1 MKVFE
6 IAEKLNVK
14 KQVEGENHDVESVY
28 CGDFLSFA
36 ISKQGEKACWLTVM
50 NNVNVM
56 GVASLCDTSM
66 IILCDGTSP
75 DENMSKRANMMGVS
89 IFSTEESVYQ
99 IAVKL
104 SQLGIK

>member
-6 IAEKLNVK
+6 IAEKLQIK
-14 KQVEGENHDVESVY
+14 THIKGENHDVESVY

-36 ISKQGEKACWLTVM
+36 ISKQGEKSCWLTVM

-66 IILCDGTSP
+66 IILCDGTTP
-75 DENMSKRANMMGVS
+75 DENMLKRAEMMSVS
-89 IFSTEESVYQ
+89 IFSTEKSVYQ
-99 IAVKL
+99 MAVEL
-104 SQLGIK
+104 SNLGIK